1 MDLQQLKYFQTVARI
16 EHMTQA
22 AEKLNISQPAL
33 SKSIAQL
40 EEEVGVPLFDR
51 KGRSIKLNRFGELF
65 LKRTMP
71 ISKLYEEVKQEIA
84 DLVTPDYGVITIGF
98 THTVGMQLI
107 PRLVRM
113 FRRKYPNVQFEFTQS
128 NSFHLLRQLE
138 AGEFELCLVPYVDTD
153 IPFEWVELWSE
164 ELFVIVPEDH
174 RLANR
179 KQIHLSEIGND
190 PFVSLKE
197 GNSLRQINDQLLAHA
212 NISPEVVF
220 EGEEFHTL
228 AGFVEAGLGVALL
241 PNIRGLNEYHLSKI
255 RVSEPICQRKLGI
268 GYMKKRYMSQ
278 AATTFRD
285 FVMREF
291 REK

>member
-1 MDLQQLKYFQTVARI
+1 MDLQQLKYFQTVAKT
-16 EHMTQA
+16 EHMTHA

-40 EEEVGVPLFDR
+40 EEEVGAPLFDR
-51 KGRSIKLNRFGELF
+51 MGRSIKLNRFGELF
-65 LKRTMP
+65 LKGTMP
-71 ISKLYEEVKQEIA
+71 INKLYEDVKQEIA
-84 DLVTPDYGVITIGF
+84 DLITPDYGVISIGF

-113 FRRKYPNVQFEFTQS
+113 FRRKYPNVQFEFTQN
-128 NSFHLLRQLE
+128 NSLHLLQQLE
-138 AGEFELCLVPYVDTD
+138 AGEFDLCLIPYVETD
-153 IPFEWVELWSE
+153 IPIKWVELWRE
-164 ELFVIVPEDH
+164 ELFVMVPKDH

-179 KQIHLSEIGND
+179 EQIYLSEIGKD

-197 GNSLRQINDQLLAHA
+197 GNSLRQVNDQLLEQA

-268 GYMKKRYMSQ
+268 AYIKKRYMSQ
-278 AATTFRD
+278 ATQTFRD
-285 FVMREF
+285 FVIGDF
-291 REK
+291 Q